1 MIKEIGQKIRNLRTA
16 AELTQDELACRAGL
30 TDGFISQIERG
41 RTSISIDSLKMI
53 LDALNISLEDFF
65 HEERR
70 ERVVFGKAD
79 RVEIE
84 EGGTG
89 RLLLLIPGATNRI
102 MEPAVLELEPAT
114 STSLRSSF
122 QGDVFGYV
130 LRGRIQIKVG
140 SELYRASSGAS
151 FYFTADREHM
161 IANPYKRTA
170 LILWILSP
178 PYF

>member
-53 LDALNISLEDFF
+53 LDALNISLEEFF

-70 ERVVFGKAD
+70 ERVVFGKVD
-79 RVEIE
+79 QVEIE
-84 EGGTG
+84 EGGSG
-89 RLLLLIPGATNRI
+89 KLLLMIPGATNRI
-102 MEPAVLELEPAT
+102 MEPALLELAPSA

-130 LRGRIQIKVG
+130 LRGRVQVKVG
-140 SELYRASSGAS
+140 SEVYRAGSGKS

-161 IANPYKRTA
+161 IINPYKREA
-170 LILWILSP
+170 LVLWITSP